1 MIVEIGGGKG
11 GLKVYL
17 EHGKKQGRDLHRDQ
31 LDQRVSLVGDLDVFE
46 LVTTSSG
53 EGGDK
58 YDHITLSFSESYVSD
73 EMLQVAAHE
82 FRDHVLSAWPESE
95 RHRIAFYAEA
105 HRPKILS
112 YINSETGA
120 QVERLT
126 HIHIG
131 LGKHDLLTGKSIE
144 PLGYL
149 GPASDN
155 LKYLDAWQES
165 FNARYGFSSPKD
177 NPKITP
183 ECAIDV
189 LARYTGNRPSE
200 QKTHAA
206 QKAAFEVA
214 LQKSIIAQGITS
226 WNSFGQLLAKYGDV
240 SKIREGKFG
249 ECYRVKPFG
258 ASRAMRLK
266 GIFFQRQFIERPT
279 PEKIFIISE
288 RARSAYLEQMQ
299 PRKEPAYLAATLLE
313 WHQIKARE
321 HRYVHTGSKFYQN
334 EYKPASSATKNQLLD
349 QLERKEHEVTC
360 AATTQHR
367 QVTPAR
373 NRVPGMPARNMDGIQ
388 SRTEMLLL
396 RDASMDVRADSE
408 SGSTGTVMRQ
418 AVGAGNQTLLVKQ
431 TQPSNVLARIKAE
444 QLERYARAA
453 DKDRYVEI
461 RRHLDCTQLLAWLS
475 HSHGIEPS
483 RYKVEHARD
492 RTPRIRCGTR
502 SITPNDF
509 LTKEIGLPWREAAP
523 ILRQVYEHQIGKKMI
538 REGSQSRP
546 SHLWRNFKASQ
557 ALDRPV
563 IKARLEE
570 FDAET
575 KAHRNALS
583 LALKTTQSRALM
595 GLSGAAKKSTL
606 AIEKLHAA
614 KAKAD
619 FSEQRNA
626 ARKLLQP
633 VPVQAW
639 RVYLQSRAQQGDSG
653 ALFVLRRLDATA
665 RDVPAVSVSGVIV
678 LGEKDEAESHQR
690 RSRPSSSSF
699 LNALV
704 YQVETNG
711 DITYSKQGVV
721 IMRDEGQHVA
731 VIDQNSEEAI
741 AAALLISVEKFGK
754 NLTLTGPLEFQ
765 RRVVAVAVSR
775 GIFTKFEDP
784 RLESFRLR
792 LIAEQRQLNS
802 PVRKRDQTLESEAR
816 QPMKSEP
823 KHESQGTA
831 SIEVEEKNPG
841 RTELVKLLH
850 ATGSAVIDIEEGRLY
865 IGIITQITEMYVVQK
880 TGRDTVVVHEL
891 NRLDL
896 QYEEGRVAEILYRD
910 GLGHSGGLE
919 DGKFKGSGQKR

>member
-11 GLKVYL
+11 GLKEYL

-31 LDQRVSLVGDLDVFE
+31 LDQRVPLVGDLDVFE

-53 EGGDK
+53 DGGDK

-73 EMLQVAAHE
+73 EMLQVAAQE
-82 FRDHVLSAWPESE
+82 FRDHVLSAWPETE

-112 YINSETGA
+112 YINSESGE

-149 GPASDN
+149 GPSSDN

-183 ECAIDV
+183 ESAIDV

-206 QKAAFEVA
+206 QKAALEVA

-226 WNSFGQLLAKYGDV
+226 WSSFGQLLAKYGDV
-240 SKIREGKFG
+240 SKMRAGKFG
-249 ECYRVKPFG
+249 ECYRVRPFG

-279 PEKIFIISE
+279 SEKISIISE

-299 PRKEPAYLAATLLE
+299 PRKEPAYLDATLLE

-321 HRYVHTGSKFYQN
+321 HRYVHTGSKFYQI
-334 EYKPASSATKNQLLD
+334 EYKPASPAEKKQFLD
-349 QLERKEHEVTC
+349 QLERKEHEITG
-360 AATTQHR
+360 AATTQQR

-396 RDASMDVRADSE
+396 RDASMDVRADAE

-418 AVGAGNQTLLVKQ
+418 AVGAGNQTVLVKQ
-431 TQPSNVLARIKAE
+431 TQPSSVLARIKTE

-461 RRHLDCTQLLAWLS
+461 RRNLDCTQLLAWLS

-483 RYKVEHARD
+483 RYQVEQARD
-492 RTPRIRCGTR
+492 GTPRIRCGTR

-509 LTKEIGLPWREAAP
+509 LTKELGLPWREAAP
-523 ILRQVYEHQIGKKMI
+523 ILRQIYEHQIGKKRI
-538 REGSQSRP
+538 REGSQTTP
-546 SHLWRNFKASQ
+546 PHLWRNFKASQ
-557 ALDRPV
+557 AVDSPV
-563 IKARLEE
+563 IKVRLEE

-575 KAHRNALS
+575 RAHRNALS
-583 LALKTTQSRALM
+583 LVLKTTQSRALK
-595 GLSGAAKKSTL
+595 GLSGAAKKSTF

-619 FSEQRNA
+619 FSEQRKA

-633 VPVQAW
+633 VQAQAW
-639 RVYLQSRAQQGDSG
+639 RVYLQSCAQLGDSD
-653 ALFVLRRLDATA
+653 ALLALRRLDATA
-665 RDVPAVSVSGVIV
+665 RDVPAVSISGVIV
-678 LGEKDEAESHQR
+678 LGDKDEAEAHQR
-690 RSRPSSSSF
+690 RARPSSSSL
-699 LNALV
+699 LNALA

-711 DITYSKQGVV
+711 DITYRKQGVV

-731 VIDQNSEEAI
+731 VLDQNSEEVI
-741 AAALLISVEKFGK
+741 AAALLISVEKFGTP
-754 NLTLTGPLEFQ
+754 LTLTGSPEFQ
-765 RRVVAVAVSR
+765 RRAVAVAVSQ

-784 RLESFRLR
+784 RLESLRMRLV
-792 LIAEQRQLNS
+792 AE
-802 PVRKRDQTLESEAR
+802 RKQAIRPIQKSVQTLGVDGGN
-816 QPMKSEP
+816 PMKPLNNSD
-823 KHESQGTA
+823 SQTSQFAENEAHALNRAVLMEQLATA
-831 SIEVEEKNPG
+831 GLNVVD
-841 RTELVKLLH
+841 VK
-850 ATGSAVIDIEEGRLY
+850 EGGQY
-865 IGIITQITEMYVVQK
+865 IGKIMQIAGAYVVQR
-880 TGRDTVVVHEL
+880 TGRNTVVVHEL
-891 NRLDL
+891 TRLNSG
-896 QYEEGRVAEILYRD
+896 YVEGQDAEISYRHGVGMVVVSESD
-910 GLGHSGGLE
+910 RR
-919 DGKFKGSGQKR
+919 KGTGQER

>member
-1 MIVEIGGGKG
+1 MIVEIGGGRG
-11 GLKVYL
+11 GLKEYL

-31 LDQRVSLVGDLDVFE
+31 LDQRVPLVGDLDVFE

-53 EGGDK
+53 DGGDK

-73 EMLQVAAHE
+73 EMLQVAANE

-112 YINSETGA
+112 YVNSETGV

-165 FNARYGFSSPKD
+165 FNSKYGFSSPKD

-183 ECAIDV
+183 ESAVDV

-200 QKTHAA
+200 LITHAA
-206 QKAAFEVA
+206 QKAALEVT
-214 LQKSIIAQGITS
+214 LQKTIIAEGITS
-226 WNSFGQLLAKYGDV
+226 WDSFGQLLTKYGDV
-240 SKIREGKFG
+240 SKMREGRFG
-249 ECYRVKPFG
+249 ECYRVRPTG
-258 ASRAMRLK
+258 ASRAMRLQ
-266 GIFFQRQFIERPT
+266 GVFFQRQFIERPT
-279 PEKIFIISE
+279 SEKISIISD

-299 PRKEPAYLAATLLE
+299 PRKEPKYLEITLRE

-321 HRYVHTGSKFYQN
+321 HRFLHTGSKFYIDR
-334 EYKPASSATKNQLLD
+334 YKPASAAEKKQFLD
-349 QLERKEHEVTC
+349 QLERKEHEITG
-360 AATTQHR
+360 AATTQQR

-396 RDASMDVRADSE
+396 RDASMDVRADAE

-418 AVGAGNQTLLVKQ
+418 AVGAGNQTVLVKQ
-431 TQPSNVLARIKAE
+431 TQPSSVLARIKTE
-444 QLERYARAA
+444 RLERYARAA

-483 RYKVEHARD
+483 RYQVELARD
-492 RTPRIRCGTR
+492 GTPRILCGTR
-502 SITPNDF
+502 RITPNDF
-509 LTKEIGLPWREAAP
+509 LTKELGLPWREAAP

-538 REGSQSRP
+538 REGRQSTS

-557 ALDRPV
+557 AVDRPV
-563 IKARLEE
+563 IKARLEA

-575 KAHRNALS
+575 KAHRYALS
-583 LALKTTQSRALM
+583 LALKSTQGRALM

-619 FSEQRNA
+619 FAEQRKT

-633 VPVQAW
+633 VQAQAW
-639 RVYLQSRAQQGDSG
+639 RVYLQSCAQQGDAD
-653 ALFVLRRLDATA
+653 ALVALRRLDATA
-665 RDVPAVSVSGVIV
+665 RDVPAVSISGVIV
-678 LGEKDEAESHQR
+678 LGDKDEAEAHQR
-690 RSRPSSSSF
+690 RARPSSSSL
-699 LNALV
+699 LNALA

-711 DITYSKQGVV
+711 DITYRKQGVV

-731 VIDQNSEEAI
+731 VLDQNSEEAI

-754 NLTLTGPLEFQ
+754 NLTLTGPPEFQ
-765 RRVVAVAVSR
+765 RRVIAVAVSR

-784 RLESFRLR
+784 QLESFRLR
-792 LIAEQRQLNS
+792 LMAEQHQPKN
-802 PVRKRDQTLESEAR
+802 PVQKRDQTLKSEAV
-816 QPMKSEP
+816 QPMKSELKP
-823 KHESQGTA
+823 ESQREA
-831 SIEVEEKNPG
+831 FIEKETKNSG
-841 RTELVKLLH
+841 RDELVELLQ
-850 ATGSAVIDIEEGRLY
+850 ASGLTVVEAKEGGLY
-865 IGIITQITEMYVVQK
+865 SGKVMQITDMYVVQK
-880 TGRDTVVVHEL
+880 NGRDTAVIH
-891 NRLDL
+891 DL
-896 QYEEGRVAEILYRD
+896 KHLKSRYFVGQNAEIVYRNSV
-910 GLGHSGGLE
+910 GLTVGPE
-919 DGKFKGSGQKR
+919 RDQQKVAGQQR